1 MEGLQMDTGSS
12 WEAYSK
18 MVLKQL
24 EDLSVSMNGLRQEIQ
39 ELKSE
44 IAEIRGQQSNVQDL
58 KVWKDKIDEICSPTQ
73 LRQLKTDMDEL
84 KMFKVKAI
92 TIFAVVQ
99 FAMAAAMF
107 IKNFI

>member
-1 MEGLQMDTGSS
+1 MNTGSS

-73 LRQLKTDMDEL
+73 LMQLKTDMDEL

-107 IKNFI
+107 FKNFI

>member
-1 MEGLQMDTGSS
+1 MNTGSS

-73 LRQLKTDMDEL
+73 LMKLKTDMDEL

-107 IKNFI
+107 FKNFI